1 MFTGL
6 VEELGV
12 VRSVDPVGDGVRIRI
27 AARTVVEDAEIGS
40 SIAVNGCC
48 LTVVELDPEGFAAD
62 AVPETLRRTALGA
75 LGPGAPV
82 NLERSLA
89 AGDRMGGHI
98 VLGHVDATTTVHD
111 VRANDDGSWW
121 VVFDLPPAIAPYVV
135 EKGSIAVD
143 GVSLTV
149 AELTADTF
157 AIALIPHTAAVTTL
171 GRMAPGSVVQ
181 LEADCLAKHVER
193 LLGPIL
199 ARHQEPR
206 P

>member
-6 VEELGV
+6 VEELGE

-48 LTVVELDPEGFAAD
+48 LTVVELDPDGFAAD

-98 VLGHVDATTTVHD
+98 VLGHVDATTTVRD

-121 VVFDLPPAIAPYVV
+121 VVFDLPQSIAAYVV

-149 AELTADTF
+149 AALTDDTF

-171 GRMAPGSVVQ
+171 GRVQPGSVVQ

-206 P
+206 A

>member
-62 AVPETLRRTALGA
+62 AVPETLRRTALGT

-98 VLGHVDATTTVHD
+98 VLGHVDATTTVRD

-121 VVFDLPPAIAPYVV
+121 VVFELPQAIAPYVV

-149 AELTADTF
+149 AELTDDTF
-157 AIALIPHTAAVTTL
+157 SIALIPHTAAVTTL
-171 GRMAPGSVVQ
+171 GRVAPGSVVQ